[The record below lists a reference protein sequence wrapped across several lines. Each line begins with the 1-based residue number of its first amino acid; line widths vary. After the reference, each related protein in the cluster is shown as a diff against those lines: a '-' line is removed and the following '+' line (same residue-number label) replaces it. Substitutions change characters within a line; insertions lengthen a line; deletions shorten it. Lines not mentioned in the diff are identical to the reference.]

1 MDNKVISIIG
11 LGLIGGSI
19 AKALRY
25 DLSDKKKDTG
35 NFILKGFDRD
45 DVLRDALNDG
55 AIDQKINI
63 IEEVKDS
70 DFIFLCLPT
79 ELSLNK
85 FKLLG
90 SIINEKCIITDVCG
104 IKGAFEDE
112 WKKLKSKGTY
122 IGGHPMTGKETSGY
136 SNSDPLLF
144 ENSVYIIS
152 DTEKDKS
159 RVGELVE
166 IINLLGARIRFL
178 DPYLHDKV
186 IARVSH
192 LPQLLSIALVNSV
205 SENGGLNYLDFAAGG
220 FRDMTRIASSSFEIW
235 ESVLI
240 LNRKE
245 IISAIELL
253 NKNLVKTI
261 ELLQAEDSEALDS
274 LFKKARVKR
283 DEIPKNTKGFIN
295 PLFDVF
301 IYVKDEPGVLS
312 KLTTLL
318 FENEINIK
326 DLELLKIRE
335 GTGGTFRFSFENEET
350 ARKAKALI
358 EQSGFATK

>member
-1 MDNKVISIIG
+1 MKVISIIG

-19 AKALRY
+19 VKALRY
-25 DLSDKKKDTG
+25 DPSGIKQEANSL
-35 NFILKGFDRD
+35 FIKGFDKPE
-45 DVLRDALNDG
+45 VLKDALSEG
-55 AIDQKINI
+55 TIDQIMNSI
-63 IEEVKDS
+63 DEAKDS
-70 DFIFLCLPT
+70 DLIFLCLPT
-79 ELSLNK
+79 ELSLK
-85 FKLLG
+85 YFKLLG
-90 SIINEKCIITDVCG
+90 EGIKEGCIITDVCG

-112 WKKLKSKGTY
+112 WKKLKSKGIY

-136 SNSDPLLF
+136 PSSDPLLF

-152 DTEKDKS
+152 DAQKDKAKLE
-159 RVGELVE
+159 ELVGF
-166 IINLLGARIRFL
+166 IKLLGARIRFL

-192 LPQLLSIALVNSV
+192 LPQLLSIALVNSI

-235 ESVLI
+235 ESVLK
-240 LNRKE
+240 LNRIE
-245 IISAIELL
+245 IITAIEGL
-253 NKNLVKTI
+253 NKNLLEIKNF
-261 ELLQAEDSEALDS
+261 LLADDSASLDF
-274 LFKKARVKR
+274 LFKKARIKR

-318 FENEINIK
+318 YEKQINIK

-335 GTGGTFRFSFENEET
+335 GTGGTFRISFENQET
-350 ARKAKALI
+350 ALRAKSLI
-358 EQSGFATK
+358 EESGFATK